1 MAEDNKEN
9 NISEII
15 EKFCSHLEG
24 KLDSDKELS
33 DEDKDVLRAEL
44 GEFRGITN
52 EMSKFI
58 KEYPNLSMTFAS
70 AVKTLHEHEQKLEL
84 LKDCLVSNGMIMQV
98 EAKTEEEAVELA
110 KKTLEEEVLADMLA
124 NVDKTTIH

>member
-1 MAEDNKEN
+1 MAEDNKER

-110 KKTLEEEVLADMLA
+110 KKTLEEEMLADMLA

>member
-1 MAEDNKEN
+1 
-9 NISEII
+9 
-15 EKFCSHLEG
+15 
-24 KLDSDKELS
+24 
-33 DEDKDVLRAEL
+33 
-44 GEFRGITN
+44 
-52 EMSKFI
+52 
-58 KEYPNLSMTFAS
+58 MTFAS